1 MTEKEV
7 ADLVTNT
14 ALEIILYNGR
24 LPEILT
30 TPIYPL
36 FCSYLSNPPTTSKAD
51 LESVYNV
58 HLLVRLV
65 GCNKDDLFEEL
76 GFNFISRRIEKAAEQ
91 LQKANFHDEAG
102 TLLESA
108 TQRSG
113 RSSLLDVSSAFRSLK
128 GFFS

>member
-36 FCSYLSNPPTTSKAD
+36 FCSYVSNPPTTNKAD

-76 GFNFISRRIEKAAEQ
+76 GFNFISRRIEKAVEQ
-91 LQKANFHDEAG
+91 LRKANFHDEAG